1 MEERTDRVNLQ
12 ALFIEHAAGHYTER
26 ALRERLDRILKAIE
40 DRIVEPT
47 KDVLEE
53 LAQINISLGEA

>member
-12 ALFIEHAAGHYTER
+12 ALFIEHAAGYYTER
-26 ALRERLDRILKAIE
+26 ALRERRDRILKAIE